1 MASVVLLVSVA
12 VYYSVEKIH
21 EHKKAKRALQQQ
33 QLGIVEV
40 LSSSTESLD
49 HEQPP
54 VYQKDGMCEEVEQE
68 HTAMRGGKRGLRKF
82 RMHF

>member
-40 LSSSTESLD
+40 LSSST
-49 HEQPP
+49 
-54 VYQKDGMCEEVEQE
+54 
-68 HTAMRGGKRGLRKF
+68 
-82 RMHF
+82 